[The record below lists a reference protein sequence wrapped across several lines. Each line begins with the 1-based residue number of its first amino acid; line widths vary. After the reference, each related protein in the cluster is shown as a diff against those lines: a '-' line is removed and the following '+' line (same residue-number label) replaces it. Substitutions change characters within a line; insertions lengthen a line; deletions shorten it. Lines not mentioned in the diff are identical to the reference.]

1 MGRCHHERV
10 PCSVLVVDD
19 DAAFRDLARRVLT
32 GWGHVVVGEAGT
44 VAEALECAT
53 QVRPQAAL
61 VDVGLPD
68 GDGFALAEQLAALP
82 WAVRVVLI
90 SADADSAAVRA
101 ARRAG
106 ACGFLGKDQLSSQ
119 ALRHLLENV

>member
-19 DAAFRDLARRVLT
+19 DAAFRRLATRVLT

-44 VAEALECAT
+44 VAEALECAAR
-53 QVRPQAAL
+53 VRPQAAL
-61 VDVGLPD
+61 VDIGLPD
-68 GDGFALAEQLAALP
+68 GDGFALAERLAAPP
-82 WAVRVVLI
+82 WAVRVVLV
-90 SADADSAAVRA
+90 SAEADSAAVRT
-101 ARRAG
+101 ARQAG

-119 ALRHLLENV
+119 TLRHLLENG